1 MVELFQLWVLAGQ
14 KRGLE
19 SAFEEM
25 ISRAKSSTTSG
36 WGTRPRRCQWRTL
49 VCIGNLAFVLRRR
62 SQWASVSLLRPFH
75 LLRVAP
81 RFRRNRRSN
90 WFYNF

>member
-25 ISRAKSSTTSG
+25 IS
-36 WGTRPRRCQWRTL
+36 
-49 VCIGNLAFVLRRR
+49 
-62 SQWASVSLLRPFH
+62 SLNFH
-75 LLRVAP
+75 GPLFA
-81 RFRRNRRSN
+81 
-90 WFYNF
+90 